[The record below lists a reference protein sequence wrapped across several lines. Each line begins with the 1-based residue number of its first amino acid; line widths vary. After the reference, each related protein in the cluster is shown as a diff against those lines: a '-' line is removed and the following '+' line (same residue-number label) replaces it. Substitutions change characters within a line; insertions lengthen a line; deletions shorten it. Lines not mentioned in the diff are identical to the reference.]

1 MRTDP
6 ARLEMMR
13 SYFNAIAAG
22 MGHVIE
28 RTSFTTFVKESADF
42 ATALATPEGE
52 FSFIR
57 NGRRHDFLGLSLK
70 RVIEESGPF
79 EPGDIILTN
88 DPYTTDGLATHLPD
102 IHVVKPI
109 SWRAR

>member
-57 NGRRHDFLGLSLK
+57 KRSASRFFRPFIKTDHRRK
-70 RVIEESGPF
+70 R
-79 EPGDIILTN
+79 
-88 DPYTTDGLATHLPD
+88 
-102 IHVVKPI
+102 PI
-109 SWRAR
+109 

>member
-52 FSFIR
+52 FFVYPKTVGVTI
-57 NGRRHDFLGLSLK
+57 FLGLSLK
-70 RVIEESGPF
+70 RIIEESGPF
-79 EPGDIILTN
+79 
-88 DPYTTDGLATHLPD
+88 
-102 IHVVKPI
+102 
-109 SWRAR
+109 